1 MHAHTQGHTDIG
13 VPANPFIPI
22 DMLMFFLC
30 SLSAAAD
37 VLLHDMLGVNALLH
51 GVLLAREP
59 LLITI
64 EYHC

>member
-1 MHAHTQGHTDIG
+1 MHAHTRGHTDIG
-13 VPANPFIPI
+13 APANPFISL

-51 GVLLAREP
+51 GVLLSREP
-59 LLITI
+59 LLITV

>member
-1 MHAHTQGHTDIG
+1 MHMHTQGHKDTEA
-13 VPANPFIPI
+13 PANPFIAL

-30 SLSAAAD
+30 SLSATAD

-59 LLITI
+59 LLITV